1 MKRTVRVLIIFA
13 TTTLTLGYH
22 SQIQAQAVQWRLI
35 GPGTRGTMRGPA
47 FHPTNPSIFSIG
59 IDMGLHFITRD
70 GGITWNILGKYVTSQ
85 YRYGGGTGFRGAPP
99 NVFYPNKIPRIS
111 AGGPPR

>member
-70 GGITWNILGKYVTSQ
+70 GGITWNLFHFDVPLQ
-85 YRYGGGTGFRGAPP
+85 LAVFVQCR
-99 NVFYPNKIPRIS
+99 NVDTPVKDFDPKKPEI
-111 AGGPPR
+111 